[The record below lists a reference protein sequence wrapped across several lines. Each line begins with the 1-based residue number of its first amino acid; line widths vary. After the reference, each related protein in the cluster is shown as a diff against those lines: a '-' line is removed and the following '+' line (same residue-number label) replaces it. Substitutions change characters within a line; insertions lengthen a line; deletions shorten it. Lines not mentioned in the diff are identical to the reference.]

1 MMVDVCIK
9 YEGANNLTCL
19 AIQLPSSLSIP
30 TRLVLL
36 LRLPVMPQQ
45 TGLSP
50 PHELSICT
58 ILNSRSPPLSALIRR
73 LGLPEELLSYR
84 SRATDNRTGPPPLSP
99 PLSLPR

>member
-19 AIQLPSSLSIP
+19 ANQLPSSLSIP
-30 TRLVLL
+30 TMLVLL
-36 LRLPVMPQQ
+36 LRLSVMPQQ

-50 PHELSICT
+50 PHELSMST

-73 LGLPEELLSYR
+73 LHPPEELLSYR
-84 SRATDNRTGPPPLSP
+84 SRATDNRIGPRALSL